1 MSQSPFSFYPM
12 FSDFMFP
19 ACTSVCLLP
28 PRATPSDI
36 GLEKAAELDS
46 EAPDQSAE
54 SLSTTQRINQIYCKS
69 LRLTSEQIVRVLQKD

>member
-1 MSQSPFSFYPM
+1 MLIFIPS
-12 FSDFMFP
+12 
-19 ACTSVCLLP
+19 ACTWLCLLSS
-28 PRATPSDI
+28 RATASDI

-69 LRLTSEQIVRVLQKD
+69 LRLTSEQIVRVMQED